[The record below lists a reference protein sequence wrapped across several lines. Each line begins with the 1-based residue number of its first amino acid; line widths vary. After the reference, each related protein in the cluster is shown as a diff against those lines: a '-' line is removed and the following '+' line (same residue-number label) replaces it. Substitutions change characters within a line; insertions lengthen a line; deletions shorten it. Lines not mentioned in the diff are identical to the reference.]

1 MAPWLGIPAASQ
13 YARSDKH
20 SLADPMPDAIFGNG
34 VALVAVHV
42 FVAYGM
48 KMLWFHPLVP
58 GP

>member
-1 MAPWLGIPAASQ
+1 
-13 YARSDKH
+13 
-20 SLADPMPDAIFGNG
+20 MPDAIFGNG